1 MSEIKSKI
9 NKAKETF
16 ASGRTLSYEFRTK
29 QLLQLKRLLQENG
42 EVLAKALH
50 EDFKKSKFESYFTE
64 INLVI
69 GEIDSTLHHLK
80 EWMEPEKRENSLVT
94 FFDSVQ
100 VRREPLGVILVIGA
114 WNYPINLT
122 LCPLVGVIAAGNCCV
137 LKPSEVSP
145 KCADVVKNLIERYL
159 DTECYPVIV
168 GAVKETSEILTHKF
182 DHILF
187 TGSTSIGRIVY
198 EAGAK
203 NLTPVTLE
211 LGGKSPVYLDDSVNV
226 KLAAKRILWGKC
238 VNAGQTCIAPDY
250 VMCNKDVEQKLIDAS
265 KEIIQEWY
273 GQDVSKSQDYPR
285 IVNDNHYRRVAKFLK
300 DGQIAVGGQS
310 KEEERFIAPTLLT
323 GVQPGDQVMSEE
335 IFGPVL
341 PIVNV
346 GSAKEAIDFINSR
359 AKPLSLYI
367 FSTNPQVQELIL
379 NNTSSGSVVV
389 NDTLLQFAVDT
400 LPFGGVGDSG
410 IGHYHGK
417 FSFDTFSHKKAV
429 ILKNYNPIGEAIAG
443 ARYPPYSDK
452 KLNFMSF
459 LMNPGFRMGF
469 LKYFSYATL
478 FGVGVIT
485 GSLLNT
491 YLKES
496 DRFERVD

>member
-1 MSEIKSKI
+1 MGDYDDNFKI

-50 EDFKKSKFESYFTE
+50 EDFKKHCSSTNSCISLCLQSKFESYFTE

-80 EWMEPEKRENSLVT
+80 EWMEPEK
-94 FFDSVQ
+94 
-100 VRREPLGVILVIGA
+100 
-114 WNYPINLT
+114 
-122 LCPLVGVIAAGNCCV
+122 
-137 LKPSEVSP
+137 
-145 KCADVVKNLIERYL
+145 
-159 DTECYPVIV
+159 ECYPVIV

-310 KEEERFIAPTLLT
+310 KEDERFIAPTLLT

-429 ILKNYNPIGEAIAG
+429 IVKNYNPIGEAIAG

-491 YLKES
+491 YLKRECGNTYCCYGILTFTLLLS
-496 DRFERVD
+496 STE